1 MPDSPA
7 EYATEAPID
16 RRSMLALGGASLV
29 GASQGR
35 EDRSPARSAD
45 SWETFVSDFDA
56 MWTRNRIYTLQVAR
70 AMPVDRFSF
79 RPVPE
84 VRTFAE
90 QLLHIAGSNYGFAGA
105 IRGSNLP
112 ETPDFSPD
120 GKAPEGIIDILDRSF
135 DQFLDLLTTVPATRF
150 EERVRWVRP
159 TGGESTHS
167 KRGVALT
174 AWHHV
179 AHHRGQLVVYL
190 RLNGIEPPV
199 YVD

>member
-1 MPDSPA
+1 MPDKAAHQVSDV
-7 EYATEAPID
+7 PID
-16 RRSMLALGGASLV
+16 RRSLLALGGVSLL
-29 GASQGR
+29 GASAGGG
-35 EDRSPARSAD
+35 SAAPLRQLD
-45 SWETFVSDFDA
+45 SWEDFVSDFDA

-70 AMPVDRFSF
+70 AMPSDRFGF

-84 VRTFAE
+84 TRSFAE
-90 QLLHIAGSNYGFAGA
+90 QLLHIAGSNYGFASV

-120 GKAPEGIIDILDRSF
+120 GKAPEVILEILDGSF
-135 DQFLDLLTTVPATRF
+135 DQFLDLLTSGPATRF
-150 EERVRWVRP
+150 EERVRWARP

-179 AHHRGQLVVYL
+179 AHHRGQLVIYL
-190 RLNGIEPPV
+190 RLNGVEPPA